1 MLGKDH
7 GKDRMKELEEEAE
20 RLRRELAEKDKTI
33 AALTQKL
40 DAVKAFVWKGK
51 EEAEA
56 ALGSVQ
62 QAMADTQ
69 EAIKKLGAAGP
80 MPQETHSVSKA

>member
-7 GKDRMKELEEEAE
+7 GKDRMKELEE
-20 RLRRELAEKDKTI
+20 
-33 AALTQKL
+33 
-40 DAVKAFVWKGK
+40 
-51 EEAEA
+51 AEA
-56 ALGSVQ
+56 ALESVQ

>member
-20 RLRRELAEKDKTI
+20 
-33 AALTQKL
+33 AAL
-40 DAVKAFVWKGK
+40 
-51 EEAEA
+51 E
-56 ALGSVQ
+56 SVQ